1 MCKAQ
6 YPLALQLLLVKRV
19 LSNPK
24 GLESSSSYLVI
35 NKVDRKGY
43 ANLLSEGK
51 RSSSFAQEY
60 YPLTCKA
67 QYPLALQED
76 NVNVEALYP

>member
-1 MCKAQ
+1 MPLLCKALS
-6 YPLALQLLLVKRV
+6 PVLLPAKRV
-19 LSNPK
+19 LP
-24 GLESSSSYLVI
+24 SYLVI